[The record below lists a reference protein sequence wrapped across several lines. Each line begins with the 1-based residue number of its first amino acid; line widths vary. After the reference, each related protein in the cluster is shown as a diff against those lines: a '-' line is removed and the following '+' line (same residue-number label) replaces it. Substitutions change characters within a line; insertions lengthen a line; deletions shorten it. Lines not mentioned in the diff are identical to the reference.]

1 MAAPHADTHWKDK
14 AGAAALPGFPTANW
28 LIGGTLVHAG
38 YPGASD
44 PSLGLSIRDAVLEAG
59 VSHIVCLQPY
69 EELPSLPPYL
79 GTLPPGELRHAQPL
93 GVSTRNPDADA
104 TTHVPIS
111 WQHFPI
117 QDYGIV
123 ADDEQLRGLLEESL
137 ARIAAGGVLL
147 VHCMGGHGRSGIVC
161 ACLVGA
167 LLDLSADAAIEL
179 VQHAHDL
186 RADVFA
192 RGHKSPETAEQHEQ
206 VVRLLGGSPRGGGK
220 GHFCRASSRIA
231 GGLNNVSF
239 RLAGAV
245 SGGGSVLKLYG
256 TGEGNAKL
264 TNRERE
270 RRLMDHLVAV
280 VPDGALCKRLLYALP
295 VRVGL

>member
-1 MAAPHADTHWKDK
+1 MASHWKVKSGAAP
-14 AGAAALPGFPTANW
+14 LPGFPTANW

-44 PSLGLSIRDAVLEAG
+44 LSLGLSMRDAVLEAG
-59 VSHIVCLQPY
+59 VTHIVCLQPY

-79 GTLPPGELRHAQPL
+79 GTLPPGELRHARPL
-93 GVSTRNPDADA
+93 VMSTHGPDAKA

-117 QDYGIV
+117 PDSGVV
-123 ADDEQLRGLLEESL
+123 ADDEQLRGLIEESL
-137 ARIAAGGVLL
+137 ARVAAGGVLL

-179 VQHAHDL
+179 VQHAHDM

-220 GHFCRASSRIA
+220 GQFCRASSRIP
-231 GGLNNVSF
+231 GGLNNMSF
-239 RLAGAV
+239 RLAG
-245 SGGGSVLKLYG
+245 GGAVLKLYG

-270 RRLMDHLVAV
+270 RRLMGHLAAVA
-280 VPDGALCKRLLYALP
+280 PDGALCKRLLYALP